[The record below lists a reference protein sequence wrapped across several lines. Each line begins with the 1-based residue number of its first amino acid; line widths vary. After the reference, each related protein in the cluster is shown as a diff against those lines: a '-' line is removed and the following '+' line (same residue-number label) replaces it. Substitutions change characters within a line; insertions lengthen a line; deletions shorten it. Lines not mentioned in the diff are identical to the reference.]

1 MIFKSLEIGD
11 DEMIE
16 MIEDRLKLNIIAEIT
31 FSDEFDDR
39 MKVDVCRELLKE
51 KDPSVGD

>member
-1 MIFKSLEIGD
+1 MLFNCVEFGD
-11 DEMIE
+11 DELVE
-16 MIEDRLKLNIIAEIT
+16 MIEDRLKLNIIADYI

-39 MKVDVCRELLKE
+39 TKVIVCRELLKE